1 MYIWS
6 SYVPRNKSVVGY
18 SVGEVQACVEGG
30 RMVQVSIE
38 CDDEDDTRDC
48 DESSDDGG
56 RLDRSNQGLLFELS
70 GDGHGDTASSPSMIP
85 WMRSTTA

>member
-38 CDDEDDTRDC
+38 CDDEDDTRNC
-48 DESSDDGG
+48 DESSEWRAATTEADWIGAIKG
-56 RLDRSNQGLLFELS
+56 CCSNFPVTATATPPRLR
-70 GDGHGDTASSPSMIP
+70 A
-85 WMRSTTA
+85 